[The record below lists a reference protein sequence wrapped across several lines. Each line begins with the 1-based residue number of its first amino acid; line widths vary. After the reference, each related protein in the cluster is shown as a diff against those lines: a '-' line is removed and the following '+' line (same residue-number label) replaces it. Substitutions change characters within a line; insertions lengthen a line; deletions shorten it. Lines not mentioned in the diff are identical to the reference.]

1 MRLRLLACCFA
12 ATILVAGCESHQT
25 RIDKL
30 QQDYDRLGEQF
41 QKDCS
46 GEMLNMPAKLS
57 PKCQDEKTQQ
67 EEAWKRLEAERT
79 KK

>member
-1 MRLRLLACCFA
+1 MRSRLIICCFA
-12 ATILVAGCESHQT
+12 IVIFTAGCESHQA

-30 QQDYDRLGEQF
+30 QQDYDQLGQQF

-57 PKCQDEKTQQ
+57 PKCQDEKTKQ
-67 EEAWKRLEAERT
+67 EEAWKRLEAERA